1 MVIDHKKIR
10 CVCACVKRI
19 IITMIFITFP
29 SKKTKVCNEKH
40 SKCKSI
46 HFQNKKE
53 AETKTKRKQFQEKVA
68 ITDLF

>member
-29 SKKTKVCNEKH
+29 SKKTKVCNEKPG
-40 SKCKSI
+40 KCKSI
-46 HFQNKKE
+46 HFQKKMKQKLKQKE
-53 AETKTKRKQFQEKVA
+53 NNFKKR
-68 ITDLF
+68 